1 MQNGLIILD
10 RDGVLNEL
18 LVREDGSTDS
28 PMNIDEIKVFPWAK
42 EQIHILKREL
52 KYGIIIAS
60 NQPSSAK
67 GKISKEDLID
77 IHLYIERKVIVL
89 LC

>member
-42 EQIHILKREL
+42 EQVRIMKEEL
-52 KYGIIIAS
+52 KYGIIVAS
-60 NQPSSAK
+60 NQPAFAK
-67 GKISKEDLID
+67 GKISKN
-77 IHLYIERKVIVL
+77 L
-89 LC
+89 LMQIFFCN